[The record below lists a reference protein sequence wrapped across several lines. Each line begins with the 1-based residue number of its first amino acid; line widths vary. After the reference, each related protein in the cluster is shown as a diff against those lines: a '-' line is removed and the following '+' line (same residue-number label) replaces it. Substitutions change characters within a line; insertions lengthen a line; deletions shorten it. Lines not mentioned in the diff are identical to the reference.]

1 MVQFLYPVLRE
12 PDILRK
18 YPTEIVDMTKIGNSV
33 KRITAEVII
42 PGVGFAS
49 VSLKFNGNRF
59 TMDIAV
65 NRSGVKKLVEE
76 RIHELVSRYKS
87 PDYILTELSVRLDE
101 EKLCTSGSCPDIM
114 SDRWLNIVYPDSSSC
129 HLETFA

>member
-1 MVQFLYPVLRE
+1 MVQFLYPILRE

-18 YPTEIVDMTKIGNSV
+18 YPTEIVDIIKIGNSV

-49 VSLKFNGNRF
+49 VSLRFNGNRF

-76 RIHELVSRYKS
+76 HIHELVSRYKS
-87 PDYILTELSVRLDE
+87 PDYILTELSVRLEDE
-101 EKLCTSGSCPDIM
+101 SIRIPESCPDIT